1 MVMIAKRYRI
11 VPAVFGILV
20 AGTLILGGMDSAWAY
35 KRKSS
40 VSGPGGKSATQ
51 EVNANRT
58 STGYNRSSTT
68 TGPNDKS
75 VNTQSQGTWDA
86 STKTWTKQKSAT
98 GPKGQTKSYQK
109 DTTISK

>member
-1 MVMIAKRYRI
+1 MRVMRYRI
-11 VPAVFGILV
+11 VPVVFGFLV
-20 AGTLILGGMDSAWAY
+20 AIAFVFGGSSAWAF
-35 KRKSS
+35 KRKST

-51 EVNANRT
+51 EVDANRT
-58 STGYNRSSTT
+58 PTGYNRSSTT

-75 VNTQSQGTWDA
+75 VNTQSQGTWNA

-109 DTTISK
+109 ATTVTK